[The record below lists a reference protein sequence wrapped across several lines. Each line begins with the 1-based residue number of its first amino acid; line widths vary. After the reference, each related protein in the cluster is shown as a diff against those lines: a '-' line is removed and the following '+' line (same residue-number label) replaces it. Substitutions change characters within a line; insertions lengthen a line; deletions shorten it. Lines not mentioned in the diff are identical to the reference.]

1 MGKIL
6 CPTRGGEASF
16 RTQDAAIAQAIQEHK
31 ALIFVYVVD
40 THFLDRTHRPVRPDV
55 IAQEMAHMGEF
66 LLTMAQER
74 AEKRGVPV
82 ETQVRHGELR
92 EELVAAVKEANADLV
107 ILGRP
112 VGKESAFEMAGLQDL
127 AAGIE
132 EETGAKTRIV

>member
-31 ALIFVYVVD
+31 TLLFVYVVD

-55 IAQEMAHMGEF
+55 IAQEMARMGEF
-66 LLTMAQER
+66 LLTMAKER
-74 AEKRGVPV
+74 AEKSGVQV

-92 EELVAAVKEANADLV
+92 EELIAAAREADADTV

-112 VGKESAFEMAGLQDL
+112 EGKESAFDITGLQDL
-127 AAGIE
+127 ATGIE
-132 EETGAKTRIV
+132 EETGAETRIV